1 MARLTSPE
9 RWREID
15 RLFDGALDLPP
26 GERAAFLESACGG
39 DAELRAEVD
48 RLLRAQDE
56 AGGFLEDP
64 FPNAWS
70 AVLSASTQPKSPL
83 GAPGTTVADRYVL
96 ERELGRGGSSTVY
109 LARDVKHRRPV
120 AVKVLDADLARAM
133 GAGRFLREIEITAN
147 LQHPHIL
154 QLYDSGAVP
163 GSEPGDAKEPAF
175 LYYVMPY
182 VAGES
187 LRDRLGRER
196 RLPVA
201 DAVRIARDVAGA
213 LDYAHRRGVVHRDI
227 KPGNIL
233 LEDGEPIVAD
243 FGIARAVSEAVGS
256 PSTDQAPVTTRPGV
270 VLGTPAYMS
279 PEQASGE
286 HEPTP
291 RSDVYSLACVLY
303 EMLAGVP
310 PFTAPTPWAMIARHL
325 HEAPPSLR
333 AIRPDVPMHV
343 EQAVARSLAKEPD
356 DRFQTAGEFADALG
370 GSDDTSVVP
379 ARWRTIA
386 TRAGRRRLAFGT
398 AGITL
403 AALGLTTFVMRRERL
418 PVTASAA
425 EIAIFPL
432 IPAVPDTALT
442 RLGRELVITLSA
454 SLDGVDGIQTVDA
467 LTMLASARTGDDRPT
482 LADAVTLA
490 RRLGA
495 RSLAYGSVIRV
506 GDQVRIDLSLR
517 PTSGTRPLASV
528 SATAAP
534 NDVTTLTDSAAW
546 GLLRQLWQRSDPPT
560 PSLAAITTRSMPALR
575 AFLNGER
582 LVVGGRWRAAANAFQ
597 LAFTLDTTF
606 WFAYWRYAFA
616 RDFNVLPVDSAI
628 RAKYRAHR
636 NEFPERDRLLIEA
649 GMADSSSEHF
659 ARIKAITER
668 FRDYWPGWW
677 ALSEYL
683 AHTGP
688 LFGTRDSDLRAALER
703 TLALNPHMVSGLDHL
718 FWVAL
723 WQRDTVL
730 SGQIISELTAL
741 HFDTISQEESG
752 VDMLVFNRYLDALA
766 RSGGVIR
773 DTASVES
780 ALMPLRSLT
789 GPIDPHRFAMGA
801 AHYGFPGVPQEI
813 RPILSRTLPPATRDA
828 FRLSHVIAEAERGA
842 WSSALATMD
851 QIVATTSDPIWTLY
865 RYRLAAVAVW
875 LGAVDPEVAAAP
887 RSRVER
893 VRNELPPQSRAE
905 LAWLDG
911 LLAVARNDSR
921 ALAAARRAL
930 DGTDSVTAK
939 LLDRSL
945 AAYALALAGRHSQ
958 AADSL
963 VAVEHERA
971 EFGWSRRRSDSH
983 PFLTAVNRLSA
994 ARWLAQRGDAASAD
1008 RLLTWHQAVLFP
1020 MRETREANLIV
1031 EPVAYLELARVAD
1044 ALGRETDARTYYQRF
1059 LWRYDSPPASHRH
1072 LTEEARAALVRLG
1085 GRVPTDRSR

>member
-1 MARLTSPE
+1 MARVTSPE

-15 RLFDGALDLPP
+15 RVLDGALDLPP
-26 GERAAFLESACGG
+26 GQRAAFLDTACGS

-48 RLLRAQDE
+48 RMLRALDQ
-56 AGGFLEDP
+56 AGEFLEDP
-64 FPNAWS
+64 FPNAW
-70 AVLSASTQPKSPL
+70 ALLSASAQPESRL
-83 GAPGTTVADRYVL
+83 GAPGTTIADRYVL
-96 ERELGRGGSSTVY
+96 EREIGRGGMAIVY
-109 LARDVKHRRPV
+109 LARDLKHRRPV
-120 AVKVLDADLARAM
+120 AIKVLDAHLAELV

-154 QLYDSGAVP
+154 PLYDSGVVP
-163 GSEPGDAKEPAF
+163 RAEGGEAF

-187 LRDRLGRER
+187 LRDRLVRER

-213 LDYAHRRGVVHRDI
+213 LDHAHRRGVVHRDI

-243 FGIARAVSEAVGS
+243 FGIARAVSEAIGGASVDHGS
-256 PSTDQAPVTTRPGV
+256 PMTRPGV

-291 RSDVYSLACVLY
+291 RSDVYSLGCVLY

-310 PFTAPTPWAMIARHL
+310 PFTAPTPWAMIARRL

-333 AIRPDVPMHV
+333 AIRPDAPVNV
-343 EQAVARSLAKEPD
+343 EQAVARALAKEPD

-370 GSDDTSVVP
+370 GSDDASLI
-379 ARWRTIA
+379 ARWRRTVA
-386 TRAGRRRLAFGT
+386 PRAGRLRFALGTGGLA
-398 AGITL
+398 L
-403 AALGLTTFVMRRERL
+403 AALGIATVVARRERL
-418 PVTASAA
+418 PVTPSAA

-432 IPAVPDTALT
+432 MPAVPDTALT

-528 SATAAP
+528 SVTAAP
-534 NDVTTLTDSAAW
+534 NDMAALTDSAAW
-546 GLLRQLWQRSDPPT
+546 GLLRQLWQRNNPPT

-582 LVVGGRWRAAANAFQ
+582 LVVGGRWRGAANAFQ
-597 LAFTLDTTF
+597 LAFTLDSTF

-616 RDFNVLPVDSAI
+616 RDFNVLPVDSSI

-649 GMADSSSEHF
+649 GMADRSSEHYE
-659 ARIKAITER
+659 RLKAITER

-688 LFGTRDSDLRAALER
+688 LIGTRDSDLRAALER

-718 FWVAL
+718 LWVAL
-723 WQRDTVL
+723 WQRDTLL
-730 SGQIISELTAL
+730 SGRIIRELTAL
-741 HFDTISQEESG
+741 HFDSISVEESG
-752 VDMLVFNRYLDALA
+752 VDMLVFHRYLDAIA

-773 DTASVES
+773 DTASAEA
-780 ALMPLRSLT
+780 ALMSLRSPT
-789 GPIDPHRFAMGA
+789 APIDPHRLAMGA
-801 AHYGFPGVPQEI
+801 AHYGFPRVPAEL
-813 RPILSRTLPPATRDA
+813 RPILSRIASPAMRDA
-828 FRLSHVIAEAERGA
+828 FRLSHVIAEGERGA
-842 WSSALATMD
+842 WSSSLATMD

-875 LGAVDPEVAAAP
+875 LGAIGPEVAVMP
-887 RSRVER
+887 RFRVER
-893 VRNELPPQSRAE
+893 VRNQLPPESRAE

-911 LLAVARNDSR
+911 LLAVARDDSR
-921 ALAAARRAL
+921 GLAAARLAL
-930 DGTDSVTAK
+930 GGTDSVTTK
-939 LLDRSL
+939 HLDRSL

-963 VAVEHERA
+963 VALEHERA
-971 EFGWSRRRSDSH
+971 EFGWSRGRSDSH

-994 ARWLAQRGDAASAD
+994 ARWLVQRGDAAAAD

-1020 MRETREANLIV
+1020 MQETREANLIV
-1031 EPVAYLELARVAD
+1031 EPLAYLEMARVAD
-1044 ALGRETDARTYYQRF
+1044 ALGRDADARTYYERF
-1059 LWRYDSPPASHRH
+1059 LWRYDAAPASHRQ
-1072 LTEEARAALVRLG
+1072 LIEEARASIVRLD
-1085 GRVPTDRSR
+1085 GRLGTDRPR